1 MNYTSDDQPYP
12 RGEICVRGPII
23 FKGYFKDEVQT
34 YEAYLFTGFF
44 QSYKNLSNMN
54 TSDDIIKLDRKEV
67 VDEDEWFHT
76 GDIGLW
82 LPEGRLKIIDR

>member
-1 MNYTSDDQPYP
+1 
-12 RGEICVRGPII
+12 
-23 FKGYFKDEVQT
+23 
-34 YEAYLFTGFF
+34 
-44 QSYKNLSNMN
+44 MN
-54 TSDDIIKLDRKEV
+54 TSDEIIKLDRKEV